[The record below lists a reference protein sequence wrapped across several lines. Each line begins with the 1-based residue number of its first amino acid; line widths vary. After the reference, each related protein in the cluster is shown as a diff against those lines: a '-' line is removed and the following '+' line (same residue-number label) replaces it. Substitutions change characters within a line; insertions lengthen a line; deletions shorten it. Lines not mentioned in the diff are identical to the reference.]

1 MQNKSSPLFLTTVI
15 LVTWLFSS
23 QAALAEPYLAI
34 RTGFKCGQ
42 CHVNMS
48 GGGKRTGFGAIYTQ
62 TFLPWKQVRTQSQK
76 SFFNGQ
82 VSDQI
87 SFGMNLRFVNQTT
100 FGVDR
105 PRQAYKRDNTLDI
118 TEGNLYLQME
128 VIKDFLSI
136 YLDETITP
144 SGASNRES
152 FLLVKSL
159 PLSTYVKAGRILLPY
174 GLRLLDDDSFIRQ
187 KTGFNYDNQDLG
199 AEIGFEP
206 GPFSFSIAGSNG
218 TQGGAEVN
226 LDKQFSAVGSVVFRR
241 LRVGGSFS
249 RNRVPEI
256 LTYTYGGFAGLNFG
270 RFTLLGEADII
281 EERVKG
287 QEKQREKL
295 GDQLAA
301 FGELDFLLTRGI
313 NLKAAY
319 DFYDPGRKLD
329 EDERNRL
336 TVGVE
341 AFLTQFLQFRG
352 LYRFADSVPQKPRE
366 REDQLIF
373 EIHAFF

>member
-1 MQNKSSPLFLTTVI
+1 MQNKSSPLPLTAVI

-23 QAALAEPYLAI
+23 QAVLAEPYLAA

-48 GGGKRTGFGAIYTQ
+48 GGGKRNDFGAIYTQ

-105 PRQAYKRDNTLDI
+105 PRQAYKRDNALDI

-152 FLLVKSL
+152 FVLVKNL

-187 KTGFNYDNQDLG
+187 KTGFNYDNQDVG

-206 GPFSFSIAGSNG
+206 GPFSFSIASSNG

-249 RNRVPEI
+249 RNRVPQI

-287 QEKQREKL
+287 QEDEREKF
-295 GDQLAA
+295 GDQLAV
-301 FGELDFLLTRGI
+301 FGELDFLLTQGI

-319 DFYDPGRKLD
+319 DFHDPRRKLN
-329 EDERNRL
+329 EDERDRI

-341 AFLTQFLQFRG
+341 TFLTQFLQFRG
-352 LYRFADSVPQKPRE
+352 LYRFADGVPQKPRE
-366 REDQLIF
+366 REDQLIL

>member
-1 MQNKSSPLFLTTVI
+1 
-15 LVTWLFSS
+15 
-23 QAALAEPYLAI
+23 
-34 RTGFKCGQ
+34 
-42 CHVNMS
+42 
-48 GGGKRTGFGAIYTQ
+48 
-62 TFLPWKQVRTQSQK
+62 
-76 SFFNGQ
+76 
-82 VSDQI
+82 
-87 SFGMNLRFVNQTT
+87 
-100 FGVDR
+100 GVDR
-105 PRQAYKRDNTLDI
+105 PRRSYQRDNSLDI

-128 VIKDFLSI
+128 VIKDLLSI

-144 SGASNRES
+144 GSASNRES
-152 FLLVKSL
+152 FVLVKNL
-159 PLSTYVKAGRILLPY
+159 PLNAYLKAGRLLLPY

-206 GPFSFSIAGSNG
+206 GPFSLSVAGSNG

-226 LDKQFSAVGSVVFRR
+226 LDKQFSAVGSVVLRH

-249 RNRVPEI
+249 RNRVAQT
-256 LTYTYGGFAGLNFG
+256 LTYTYGGFAGLNVG

-287 QEKQREKL
+287 QEKNREKF

-301 FGELDFLLTRGI
+301 FAELDFLLTQGI
-313 NLKAAY
+313 NLKTAY
-319 DFYDPGRKLD
+319 DFYDPRRKLK

-336 TVGVE
+336 TVGLE

-352 LYRFADSVPQKPRE
+352 LYRFAESVPQKPRE
-366 REDQLIF
+366 REDQLIL